1 MSMDPRILGARRLI
15 LELSAASSPAL
26 EPERVKAVLEGLD
39 DLDQQTAGFIE
50 ADKRLQEVADTLFGL
65 ASLDFSKRPEVKG
78 DGSVLDAVIGCVN
91 MLSEE
96 LAAHVQ
102 QRTAIEQELERRV
115 EARTAELRKINEALR
130 LEIEDRIR
138 AEESLR
144 RSEVQLR
151 QAAKMEAVG
160 RLSGGVAHDFNN
172 LLSVILSY
180 TTSMLDELPAA
191 HPMREDLGEV
201 RRAGQRAADLTRQ
214 LLAFSRRQPMEL
226 KVLSLNELVKSTG
239 GLLQRL
245 IGEDVELK
253 MDFEPRLGRVRVD
266 PGQMVQVVMNLAV
279 NARDAMPSGGRLSIR
294 TANVDLED
302 EHAAAQLELP
312 VGLYVLLRVSD
323 TGTGMDEAT
332 LARLFE
338 PFFTTKAPGEGTGL
352 GLATIFGIV
361 KQSGGTIRVQSQ
373 PGQGATFDVYIPRS
387 EQAAESGGERPERM
401 HTENGNELVLLV
413 EDDEQVRTLVRRIL
427 GHHGYEVLEADGVE
441 KALALFEQYEDS
453 IDLLLTD
460 VVMPRMS
467 GRELAERLLRSHGA
481 LKVLYMSGYTEDVAS
496 RHGVVESSAA
506 FLLKPLTPRALLRK
520 VREVL
525 DAKRAA

>member
-1 MSMDPRILGARRLI
+1 MSGDPRIHAARQLI
-15 LELSAASSPAL
+15 LELSAASSPAR
-26 EPERVKAVLEGLD
+26 EPERVKAVLEGLEA
-39 DLDQQTAGFIE
+39 LDQQTAGFIE
-50 ADKRLQEVADTLFGL
+50 SDKRLQEVADTLFGL
-65 ASLDFSKRPEVKG
+65 ASLDFSRRPEVKG

-96 LAAHVQ
+96 LAAHIE
-102 QRTAIEQELERRV
+102 QRTAVEQELERRV

-130 LEIEDRIR
+130 LEIEDRLR

-144 RSEVQLR
+144 RSEAQLR

-180 TTSMLDELPAA
+180 TTSLMEELPAA
-191 HPMREDLGEV
+191 HPMSEDLGEV
-201 RRAGQRAADLTRQ
+201 LRAGQRAADLTRQ

-253 MDFEPRLGRVRVD
+253 MELEPQLGRVRVD

-302 EHAAAQLELP
+302 AQAAQLELP
-312 VGLYVLLRVSD
+312 VGRYVLLRVSD

-338 PFFTTKAPGEGTGL
+338 PFFTTKGPGSGTGL

-361 KQSGGTIRVQSQ
+361 KQSGGAIRVQSQ

-387 EQAAESGGERPERM
+387 EQDAESGPERPERM
-401 HTENGNELVLLV
+401 HTENGTELVLLV

-427 GHHGYEVLEADGVE
+427 GHHGYEVLEADGPE
-441 KALALFEQYEDS
+441 KALALFAQYEDS

-460 VVMPRMS
+460 VVMPKMS
-467 GRELAERLLRSHGA
+467 GRELAEQLLGRHGG

-506 FLLKPLTPRALLRK
+506 FLLKPVTPRALLRK

-525 DAKRAA
+525 DAKCAA